1 MMRRAARGA
10 SAWLGL
16 AALFAPGLLSCG
28 QEFRL
33 PPQPDP
39 GRIPTPGTYNLDR
52 VWSIPSPTDIVLR
65 GSYVFV
71 IEERQRIGVYL
82 SRQKEP
88 THPGFIGEFE
98 GLIRPAQIC
107 LAKRDSTFIFVA
119 DAGDMQIKRYYFR
132 GGPPLFSFTDSSWVE
147 FSGLAADNDLHVY
160 VSDAVRDTVFRY
172 DGRGQRIRLVSDYG
186 TGQGFVI
193 DPHGM
198 AYTAGALWIADTG
211 KNWVQRLKPDSTNI
225 AFPGKPIGFD
235 LELASPVDVATDLSG
250 ERVFVAEE
258 GNDRVFRFQA
268 TGSFEDTVYTP
279 TRRET
284 LVDPPLRAPR
294 YIAAD
299 DSLVFLPDSANG
311 RIVVLRLATQ

>member
-1 MMRRAARGA
+1 MLKSVLPA
-10 SAWLGL
+10 SGPAIL
-16 AALFAPGLLSCG
+16 AGILLLSCG

-39 GRIPTPGTYNLDR
+39 GRIPTPGTYNLDK

-65 GSYVFV
+65 GSYVYV
-71 IEERQRIGVYL
+71 IEEELRVGVYL

-88 THPGFIGEFE
+88 SHPGFIGEFE
-98 GLIRPAQIC
+98 GLIRPVQIC

-119 DAGDMQIKRYYFR
+119 DAGDMQVKRYYFR
-132 GGPPLFSFTDSSWVE
+132 GGAPLFSFTDSSWVE
-147 FSGLAADNDLHVY
+147 FSGLAADNNLRVF
-160 VSDAVRDTVFRY
+160 VSDAVRDTVYKY
-172 DGRGQRIRLVSDYG
+172 DARGQRLHLVSDYG

-225 AFPGKPIGFD
+225 AFPGKPIGLD
-235 LELASPVDVATDLSG
+235 LELADPFDVATDPSG
-250 ERVFVAEE
+250 ERVFVAEA

-284 LVDPPLRAPR
+284 LVDPPIRAPK

-299 DSLVFLPDSANG
+299 DSLVFIPDAVNA